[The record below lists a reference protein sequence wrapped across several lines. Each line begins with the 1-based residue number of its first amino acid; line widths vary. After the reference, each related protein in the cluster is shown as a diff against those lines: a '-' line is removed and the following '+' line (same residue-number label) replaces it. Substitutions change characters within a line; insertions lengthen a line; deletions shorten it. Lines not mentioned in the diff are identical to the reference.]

1 MAKKEIAK
9 KSKEE
14 VEQIVKKLFAEGMSP
29 EKIGLKLRDE
39 HGIPKAKLITQ
50 KVCKILKGEIKEP
63 SDLTNL
69 LEKAKQLKKHIEKNK
84 QDQVAIRNLQ
94 ITESNI
100 IGVSR
105 YYKKEKVLPQS
116 WKYEF

>member
-1 MAKKEIAK
+1 
-9 KSKEE
+9 
-14 VEQIVKKLFAEGMSP
+14 MSP

-39 HGIPKAKLITQ
+39 HDIPKAKLITQ

-69 LEKAKQLKKHIEKNK
+69 LKKAKRLKKHIEKNK
-84 QDQVAIRNLQ
+84 QDQVTIRSLQ

-100 IGVSR
+100 IRVSR
-105 YYKKEKVLPQS
+105 YYKKEKILPQN

>member
-39 HGIPKAKLITQ
+39 YGIPKAKLITQ

-69 LEKAKQLKKHIEKNK
+69 LKKAKRLKKHIENK
-84 QDQVAIRNLQ
+84 EILKSLDLQ
-94 ITESNI
+94 E
-100 IGVSR
+100 
-105 YYKKEKVLPQS
+105 
-116 WKYEF
+116 